1 MLVEWQQE
9 KKGKTPFLAGCGC
22 MRFISKMNLLT
33 FFLNKY
39 VVGGGKGREKGLL
52 REWMAR

>member
-1 MLVEWQQE
+1 MRIKCQQA
-9 KKGKTPFLAGCGC
+9 KKGKTPFLAGC

-39 VVGGGKGREKGLL
+39 VVRGGKGREKSLL